1 MRALRRVVG
10 IRAAAAVA
18 IGVAAVTASGCAK
31 FDAAMGKQEAVVTF
45 ASGTSQATMMSV
57 RTACAKTPG
66 ATAEAVPKDVNATSG
81 AYSIRYR
88 VDSASAA
95 DIARLSKCLSQFT
108 SVRGVSIEQ
117 QDGS

>member
-10 IRAAAAVA
+10 VRAAAAVA
-18 IGVAAVTASGCAK
+18 IGAAALTASGCAK

-45 ASGTSQATMMSV
+45 APGTSQATMMSV
-57 RTACAKTPG
+57 RAACDRTPG

-81 AYSIRYR
+81 TYSIRYR
-88 VDSASAA
+88 VDSASDA
-95 DIARLSKCLSQFT
+95 DIARLSKCLSQFK
-108 SVRGVSIEQ
+108 SVQGVNIEQ

>member
-1 MRALRRVVG
+1 VG
-10 IRAAAAVA
+10 IRAVAAAA
-18 IGVAAVTASGCAK
+18 IGAAALAASGCAK

-45 ASGTSQATMMSV
+45 TPGTSQATMMSV
-57 RTACAKTPG
+57 RAACAKIPG

-88 VDSASAA
+88 VDSASDA
-95 DIARLSKCLSQFT
+95 DIARLSTCLSQFR
-108 SVRGVSIEQ
+108 SVQGVNIEQ

>member
-10 IRAAAAVA
+10 IRAAAAAA
-18 IGVAAVTASGCAK
+18 IGAAALTASGCAK
-31 FDAAMGKQEAVVTF
+31 FDAAMGKQEVVVAF
-45 ASGTSQATMMSV
+45 APGTSQATMISV
-57 RTACAKTPG
+57 RAACAKIPG

-88 VDSASAA
+88 VDSASDA
-95 DIARLSKCLSQFT
+95 DIARLSQCLSRFK
-108 SVRGVSIEQ
+108 SVQGVNIEQ

>member
-10 IRAAAAVA
+10 IRAAVAVA
-18 IGVAAVTASGCAK
+18 IGAAALTASGCAK

-45 ASGTSQATMMSV
+45 APGTSQATMMSV
-57 RTACAKTPG
+57 RAACARAPG

-81 AYSIRYR
+81 IYSIRYR
-88 VDSASAA
+88 VDSASDA
-95 DIARLSKCLSQFT
+95 DIARLSKCLSQFK
-108 SVRGVSIEQ
+108 SVQGLNIEQ